1 MLLRDF
7 RSVEYCRLKKDFTW
21 DTQYMMIPFELSYH
35 DAISYIWQELKG
47 MNLLDNIENI
57 SILSFPEEPITVA
70 G

>member
-1 MLLRDF
+1 MPLKDF

-21 DTQYMMIPFELSYH
+21 DTQHMLVPFELSYH

-57 SILSFPEEPITVA
+57 SILSFPEETITVP